1 MLDDLLRF
9 SFPFPYRFIAYADDL
24 TIVTSHKDPSI
35 ATKNLQ
41 QIYDT
46 VMAWC
51 RAHKLSLNALK
62 TVLMLFSRRQLDIF
76 TTYISING
84 DLIYTSKEATFLGFL
99 LDSQLK

>member
-35 ATKNLQ
+35 AAKNLQ
-41 QIYDT
+41 QICDT
-46 VMAWC
+46 VMVWC

-62 TVLMLFSRRQLDIF
+62 TILMLFSRRQLDIF

-84 DLIYTSKEATFLGFL
+84 DLIYTSKEATFLSFL